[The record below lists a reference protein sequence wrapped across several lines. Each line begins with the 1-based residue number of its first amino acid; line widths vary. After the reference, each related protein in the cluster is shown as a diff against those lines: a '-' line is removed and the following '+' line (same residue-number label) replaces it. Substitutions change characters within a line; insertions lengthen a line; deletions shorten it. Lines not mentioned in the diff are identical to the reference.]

1 MTAISNECGVTT
13 KYVITKMGS
22 KKHMRHMKIEERK
35 KGKWVLIDSNDK
47 IIVITSDKKIINGI
61 ISKHSR
67 KR

>member
-1 MTAISNECGVTT
+1 MTAILNACGAITRC
-13 KYVITKMGS
+13 VITKMDS

-47 IIVITSDKKIINGI
+47 IIVITSDKKVINGI
-61 ISKHSR
+61 ISKHNR

>member
-1 MTAISNECGVTT
+1 MTVILNVCGATT

-47 IIVITSDKKIINGI
+47 IIVITSDKKIIKSI
-61 ISKHSR
+61 ISKHKR